1 MKKLLPVL
9 AALALTGC
17 AHTQYRANYLQ
28 SLADYDCMAL
38 QTERLI
44 VESKL
49 DPKWTANEPIPSGG
63 NSIMFFADAY
73 MASSPWPAPP
83 PVMDQMIIDQMRNAY
98 PSYGQKRRMK
108 RHAKWQA
115 IVLLQHHKG
124 CLRNQTVAPASD
136 SLSEQAAN

>member
-28 SLADYDCMAL
+28 SLAEYDCMAL

-83 PVMDQMIIDQMRNAY
+83 PVMDQMIGNPPVY

-115 IVLLQHHKG
+115 IVLLQRHKG
-124 CLRNQTVAPASD
+124 CLRNLSAAPASD
-136 SLSEQAAN
+136 SSSEEAAN

>member
-1 MKKLLPVL
+1 MKKLLPAL

-28 SLADYDCMAL
+28 SLADHDCMAL

-49 DPKWTANEPIPSGG
+49 DPKWTANEPIPSGS
-63 NSIMFFADAY
+63 NSIMFFADALSEGIP
-73 MASSPWPAPP
+73 MPNVVGSNRPMDSGLWPGPHP
-83 PVMDQMIIDQMRNAY
+83 D
-98 PSYGQKRRMK
+98 YGQKRRMK

-124 CLRNQTVAPASD
+124 CLRNLTAAPDSG
-136 SLSEQAAN
+136 SLSEEAAN